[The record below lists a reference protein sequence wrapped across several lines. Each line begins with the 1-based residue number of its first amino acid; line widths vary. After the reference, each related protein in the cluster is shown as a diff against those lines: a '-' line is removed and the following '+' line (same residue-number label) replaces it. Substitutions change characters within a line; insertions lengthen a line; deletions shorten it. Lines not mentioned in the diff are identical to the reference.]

1 MSARSAKPIAFFDV
15 DKTLCD
21 CYSGYHTTLEL
32 MRRRIIKKRRILQA
46 IFYNAIGRIYVNAD
60 VKKMYEIAISDM
72 AGTHIDDIL
81 QIGKDAFDK
90 YVKPTMYVEAMEEIE
105 KLRSQGYT
113 IALLSS
119 APAMLVKNME
129 IFLKADTSFSNGPE
143 IIDGILQKKFREP
156 LCYKEGKV
164 QVAQEYAESQGV
176 SLADCLFYSDSVSD
190 LPLLSLVGHPRVVNP
205 DSKLRREAERRNW
218 SILHFKRLLGNQA
231 NGSAKAS

>member
-1 MSARSAKPIAFFDV
+1 MSASNAKIAFFDV

-60 VKKMYEIAISDM
+60 VKRMYEIAISDM

-81 QIGKDAFDK
+81 RIGKDAFDK
-90 YVKPTMYVEAMEEIE
+90 YVKPTMYIEALAEIE
-105 KLRSQGYT
+105 MLRREGFL

-119 APAMLVKNME
+119 APAMMVKNIE
-129 IFLKADTSFSNGPE
+129 LFLKADASFSNGPE
-143 IIDGILQKKFREP
+143 IVDGILQKKFREP

-164 QVAQEYAESQGV
+164 QVAKEFADSQGV
-176 SLADCLFYSDSVSD
+176 GFADCRFYSDSISD
-190 LPLLSLVGHPRVVNP
+190 LPLLSQVGHPWVVNP

-218 SILHFKRLLGNQA
+218 PILHFKETIGRKGL
-231 NGSAKAS
+231 